1 MNRLGILLIF
11 EIELKYAVL
20 LLNKENFAKL
30 TKIKF
35 GNYFI
40 QKLIKMEIMNKK
52 FTFLN

>member
-1 MNRLGILLIF
+1 MNRLGYLLIF

-20 LLNKENFAKL
+20 LLN
-30 TKIKF
+30 
-35 GNYFI
+35 NYFI

>member
-1 MNRLGILLIF
+1 MF

-30 TKIKF
+30 TKITF

-40 QKLIKMEIMNKK
+40 QKLIKMEIMNQK